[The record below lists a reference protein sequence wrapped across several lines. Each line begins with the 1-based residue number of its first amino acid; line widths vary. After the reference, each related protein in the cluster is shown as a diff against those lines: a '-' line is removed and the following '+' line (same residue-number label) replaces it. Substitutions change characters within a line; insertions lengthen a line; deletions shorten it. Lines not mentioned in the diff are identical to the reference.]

1 MDTIGAPM
9 HAEQRV
15 AAAGYLEDLLVD
27 LITLSLNTK
36 QAHWHVTGRAFLPV
50 HEQLNALEV
59 DVRLWADDVAER
71 SITLG
76 VPVDGRP
83 ATIGT
88 VNALKEMPPGFLTD
102 VEAVTTIGHQVAAVA
117 DRIRTALDAL
127 GQADRASEDLV
138 IGVLRGLEKH
148 LWMLQAQVADPS
160 ADAA

>member
-9 HAEQRV
+9 DAKQRV